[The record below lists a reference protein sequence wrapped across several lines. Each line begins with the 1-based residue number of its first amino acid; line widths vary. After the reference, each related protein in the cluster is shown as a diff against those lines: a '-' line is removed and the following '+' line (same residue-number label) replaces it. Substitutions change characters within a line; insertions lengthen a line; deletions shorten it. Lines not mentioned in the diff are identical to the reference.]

1 MASESILRVNAV
13 DKAFGGIHP
22 VDRCSLTVLPQ
33 SITGLIGP
41 NGAGKSTLFNIIAG
55 LYRPDG
61 GGIWFSGA
69 RIDGLTTFVI
79 AHLGLMNTWHLPRE
93 RRNFT
98 CLERLLLAATG
109 HSAATTLTVFLLP

>member
-13 DKAFGGIHP
+13 DKAFGGIHA

-41 NGAGKSTLFNIIAG
+41 NGAGKSTLINIIAG

-61 GGIWFSGA
+61 GATWF
-69 RIDGLTTFVI
+69 DGKKIHGMPLYGR
-79 AHLGLMNTWHLPRE
+79 AHLNITTRCNIHPNLHNST
-93 RRNFT
+93 
-98 CLERLLLAATG
+98 LLDLQE
-109 HSAATTLTVFLLP
+109 P

>member
-13 DKAFGGIHP
+13 DKAFGGIHA

-41 NGAGKSTLFNIIAG
+41 NGAGKHTLFNIVAG

-61 GGIWFSGA
+61 ENAIRRPKETSRTLASLDVGPGA
-69 RIDGLTTFVI
+69 RPPRRTGRGSESGLDREPHGPDRETPAGREDV
-79 AHLGLMNTWHLPRE
+79 LPD
-93 RRNFT
+93 
-98 CLERLLLAATG
+98 
-109 HSAATTLTVFLLP
+109 